1 MAATPV
7 TPTAGNAS
15 EVAVGGTPV
24 VAVLGGPNGGII
36 TNPSSNADQG
46 IAGGGVEPLYINPV
60 DGATLNGNGNTFSLA
75 PGQSWSVIAGQTTPT
90 SVNAASNG
98 HKFSVVNW

>member
-15 EVAVGGTPV
+15 EITAGGTPV
-24 VAVLGGPNGGII
+24 IAIVGGPNGGII
-36 TNPSSNADQG
+36 TNPLNAADQA
-46 IAGGGVEPLYINPV
+46 IGGGTEPLYVDPVNP
-60 DGATLNGNGNTFSLA
+60 APLSGNGTTFRLE
-75 PGQSWSVIAGQTTPT
+75 PGQSWSVIPGQTTNT
-90 SVNAASNG
+90 SVNATTTG